1 MTAYG
6 TGRIKPLPPVTAATP
21 VAAGVAGQTNLPW
34 ESSITEL
41 LSISDWYRFVP
52 EALGLVLLI
61 ALIQTWLPD
70 VASGGPLPHPFWV
83 PVLLMSGQYGIMG
96 GLFATLSAAAALYV
110 GGLPS
115 QSATQDFYAY
125 AAVVASQPCAWF
137 ATALIIGGLRTLHI
151 HQHADVQERLT
162 RTTVLAD
169 DLADGLEQ
177 AVGEI
182 ERLESR
188 IAGDS
193 STLASVMRH
202 LASID
207 ATDRLAL
214 TASFADVV
222 RFAVAATSFAIYLDV
237 GHGLEACVGVED
249 RSRIALTAI
258 PALSPSLLAAVQAAD
273 PRREVSAEGDRPDEL
288 PCWAPIFLPGASR
301 PTGVIVCNRLEPSQ
315 VPSVARRRLNEVC
328 RVLQALLA
336 ALPEDPGASEHDK
349 P

>member
-1 MTAYG
+1 MSALG
-6 TGRIKPLPPVTAATP
+6 ARRLKPVPPVTASIP
-21 VAAGVAGQTNLPW
+21 GAASVAGSASLPF

-52 EALGLVLLI
+52 ETLGLILLI
-61 ALIQTWLPD
+61 ELIQTWLSN

-83 PVLLMSGQYGIMG
+83 PVLLMSGQYGFMG
-96 GLFATLSAAAALYV
+96 GLFATLSAAAALFF

-125 AAVVASQPCAWF
+125 AAVVAAQPCAWF
-137 ATALIIGGLRTLHI
+137 ATALILGGLRTLQI
-151 HQHADVQERLT
+151 HQHADAQEKLT
-162 RTTVLAD
+162 RTTALAD

-188 IAGDS
+188 IAADP

-202 LASID
+202 LANVEV
-207 ATDRLAL
+207 TDRHAL
-214 TASFADVV
+214 TASFGDVV

-237 GHGLEACVGVED
+237 GRGLEACVGVED
-249 RSRIALTAI
+249 RSRIAPTAI

-273 PRREVSAEGDRPDEL
+273 ALTEMSADDDRPDEL
-288 PCWAPIFLPGASR
+288 PCWAPIFLPGASK

-315 VPSVARRRLNEVC
+315 VPSVARRRLNDVC

-336 ALPEDPGASEHDK
+336 ALPETSGASEHDK